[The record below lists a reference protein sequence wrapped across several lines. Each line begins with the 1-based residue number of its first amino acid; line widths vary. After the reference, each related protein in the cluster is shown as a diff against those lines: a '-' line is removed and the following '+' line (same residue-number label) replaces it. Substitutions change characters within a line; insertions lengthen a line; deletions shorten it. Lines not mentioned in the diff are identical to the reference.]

1 MFIKKSV
8 ISLLACLCLG
18 VHAQAQEAW
27 PFDRI
32 RQAALDSHPLMQG
45 KRAARVAAQADRD
58 GAEWQRYPTPSA
70 EVSTQA
76 NGVGVIRV
84 DQPLWTGGRI
94 TSSIDA
100 AQGRLGAATASV
112 DEAAMDVTLKV
123 IAGTVEAQRQQFRER
138 HALEGV
144 RLHEELLAMIQRR
157 VSQEVS
163 SMADQRMANARL
175 LTSAN
180 ELSVIQQ
187 ARQNALAQLAQ
198 LTGQSIGAVAE
209 QGLAEAPTPPALD
222 VAMTQALS
230 FSPLMRRLAHEEG
243 VAEAE
248 VGARRA
254 AYMPQ
259 LVLRLESNKT
269 ERTTDN
275 RGMLVLLAQPGAGLS
290 AKSGVD
296 AALAR
301 REAARLAREA
311 AERELR
317 ERVTLDWNEWTAA
330 LNRSKAA
337 GEARSMSREVYES
350 YARQY
355 TAGRKS
361 WIDVLNAVRESVQSE
376 WAVADTHAQMLGASL
391 RLRALMGALAPQM
404 SF

>member
-1 MFIKKSV
+1 
-8 ISLLACLCLG
+8 
-18 VHAQAQEAW
+18 
-27 PFDRI
+27 
-32 RQAALDSHPLMQG
+32 
-45 KRAARVAAQADRD
+45 
-58 GAEWQRYPTPSA
+58 
-70 EVSTQA
+70 
-76 NGVGVIRV
+76 
-84 DQPLWTGGRI
+84 
-94 TSSIDA
+94 
-100 AQGRLGAATASV
+100 
-112 DEAAMDVTLKV
+112 
-123 IAGTVEAQRQQFRER
+123 
-138 HALEGV
+138 
-144 RLHEELLAMIQRR
+144 
-157 VSQEVS
+157 
-163 SMADQRMANARL
+163 MADQRMANARL